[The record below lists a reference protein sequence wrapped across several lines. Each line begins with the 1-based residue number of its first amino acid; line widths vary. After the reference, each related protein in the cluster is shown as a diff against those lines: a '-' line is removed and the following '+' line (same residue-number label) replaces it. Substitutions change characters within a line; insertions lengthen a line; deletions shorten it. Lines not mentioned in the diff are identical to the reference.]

1 MKKRTII
8 PNDSLIPYGRLN
20 IAKGDKTMSGKKN
33 DDVSEDLKD
42 SVSSKLHQQA
52 ISFFLYHPD
61 RWFTRKEIQ
70 DALGIGKTQACRL
83 FVALGHVACIE
94 DNEEDKPAPNSPTKL
109 RLSSEN
115 IARAQKELY
124 QISSLTNEDRT
135 ILTILM
141 DMAESTGLYGDM
153 INKLKEHLS
162 LSRFASKGIIPMV
175 SYSPDM
181 QVAGDGRRFVP
192 EILKA
197 IDQNKSVWITYKAP
211 WSEEPKKYTIN
222 PIGIFSQNDILYL
235 FSYNPYFNHSV
246 VHSFSRIKNIKLFE
260 DAETPEKYKDLSLVI
275 DPFGI
280 ATDEETITVK
290 VWIDPDQAIFEKEA
304 ARSKN
309 AQITENEDGS
319 IIMTVQTRSRYAC
332 KKWILSLGNQARCLE
347 PEDLVKEIRSELS
360 ESVNQYEHDQIR
372 RKTEKITKEDARR
385 ALEEAGNPEHP
396 VSFLMRHFGIDYE
409 DAEAIIDRK
418 TENCWQKKL

>member
-1 MKKRTII
+1 MI
-8 PNDSLIPYGRLN
+8 
-20 IAKGDKTMSGKKN
+20 KGDKIMSDKKK
-33 DDVSEDLKD
+33 DDPKEGVSE
-42 SVSSKLHQQA
+42 KLFQQA
-52 ISFFLYHPD
+52 VSYFVNHPD
-61 RWFTRKEIQ
+61 VWMSRNQMQK
-70 DALGIGKTQACRL
+70 ALDIGKTQACRL
-83 FVALGHVACIE
+83 YKALAFGLPCLE
-94 DNEEDKPAPNSPTKL
+94 SNEEERNADNSPLKY
-109 RLSSEN
+109 RLSSDSLK
-115 IARAQKELY
+115 RAEKELS
-124 QISSLTNEDRT
+124 QISALTSEDRT

-141 DMAESTGLYGDM
+141 DMANSTGLYGDM
-153 INKLKEHLS
+153 IGKLKEHLS
-162 LSRFASKGIIPMV
+162 LSRFSEKGIIPMV

-181 QVAGDGRRFVP
+181 QAGGEGQQFVP
-192 EILKA
+192 DILKA

-211 WSEEPKKYTIN
+211 WSEEPKKYTVN

-246 VHSFSRIKNIKLFE
+246 VHAFSRIKNIELFE

-290 VWIDPDQAIFEKEA
+290 VWIDTDQAIFEKEA
-304 ARSKN
+304 AHSKN

-332 KKWILSLGNQARCLE
+332 KKWILSLGCQARCLE
-347 PEDLVKEIRSELS
+347 PEDLVEEIWSDLS
-360 ESVNQYEHDQIR
+360 ALMDQYEQDHIK
-372 RKTEKITKEDARR
+372 RKAEKMTEEDVRR

-409 DAEAIIDRK
+409 KAEVLVFSTLGPNHD
-418 TENCWQKKL
+418 

>member
-1 MKKRTII
+1 
-8 PNDSLIPYGRLN
+8 
-20 IAKGDKTMSGKKN
+20 MSGKKK
-33 DDVSEDLKD
+33 DDASEDLKD
-42 SVSSKLHQQA
+42 NVSSKLYQQA

-83 FVALGHVACIE
+83 FVALGQAACIE

-141 DMAESTGLYGDM
+141 DMADSTGLYGNM
-153 INKLKEHLS
+153 IVKLKEHLS
-162 LSRFASKGIIPMV
+162 LSRFAEKGIIPMV

-197 IDQNKSVWITYKAP
+197 IDQNKSVWITYKSP
-211 WSEEPKKYTIN
+211 WSEKESRYTIN
-222 PIGIFSQNDILYL
+222 PIGLFSQNDILYL
-235 FSYNPYFNHSV
+235 FSYNPYFDHTM
-246 VHSFSRIKNIKLFE
+246 VHALSRVKNIELFE

-309 AQITENEDGS
+309 AQIKENDDGS
-319 IIMTVQTRSRYAC
+319 IVMTVQTRSRYAC
-332 KKWILSLGNQARCLE
+332 KKWILSLGCQARCLE
-347 PEDLVKEIRSELS
+347 PGDLVEEIRNDLS
-360 ESVNQYEHDQIR
+360 SLMDQYEYDHGK
-372 RKTEKITKEDARR
+372 RKAEKITKEDARR

-396 VSFLMRHFGIDYE
+396 VSFLMRHFGIDYV
-409 DAEAIIDRK
+409 AAH
-418 TENCWQKKL
+418 KLIETD

>member
-1 MKKRTII
+1 
-8 PNDSLIPYGRLN
+8 
-20 IAKGDKTMSGKKN
+20 MSGKKKE
-33 DDVSEDLKD
+33 DPKGGVSE
-42 SVSSKLHQQA
+42 KLFQLT
-52 ISFFLYHPD
+52 ISYFVNHPD
-61 RWFTRKEIQ
+61 RWIRRREIQ
-70 DALGIGKTQACRL
+70 TALGIGKTQACRL
-83 FVALGHVACIE
+83 FQALSSVPCLE
-94 DNEEDKPAPNSPTKL
+94 NNDDDEKPDNSPL
-109 RLSSEN
+109 MYRLSSGSLK
-115 IARAQKELY
+115 RAERELY
-124 QISSLTNEDRT
+124 QISTLTNEDRT

-141 DMAESTGLYGDM
+141 DMANSTGLYGDM
-153 INKLKEHLS
+153 IEKLKEHLS
-162 LSRFASKGIIPMV
+162 LSRFAEKGIIPMV

-181 QVAGDGRRFVP
+181 QVAGNGRRFVP

-246 VHSFSRIKNIKLFE
+246 VHAFSRIKNIKLFE

-319 IIMTVQTRSRYAC
+319 IVMTVQTRSRYAC
-332 KKWILSLGNQARCLE
+332 KKWILSLGYQARCLE
-347 PEDLVKEIRSELS
+347 PEDLVEEIRNDLS
-360 ESVNQYEHDQIR
+360 ALVNQYEQAHSR
-372 RKTEKITKEDARR
+372 HKAEKITKEDARQ

-396 VSFLMRHFGIDYE
+396 VSFLMRHFGIDFE
-409 DAEAIIDRK
+409 AAEGLFEQIR
-418 TENCWQKKL
+418 

>member
-1 MKKRTII
+1 MKKRTIF
-8 PNDSLIPYGRLN
+8 PNARLISYGRLDVV
-20 IAKGDKTMSGKKN
+20 KGDKTMSGKKK
-33 DDVSEDLKD
+33 DDASEDLKD
-42 SVSSKLHQQA
+42 NVSSKLYQQA

-83 FVALGHVACIE
+83 FVALGQAACIE

-141 DMAESTGLYGDM
+141 DMADSTGLYGNM
-153 INKLKEHLS
+153 IVKLKEHLS
-162 LSRFASKGIIPMV
+162 LSRFAEKGIIPMV

-197 IDQNKSVWITYKAP
+197 IDQNKSVWITYKSP
-211 WSEEPKKYTIN
+211 WSEKESRYTIN
-222 PIGIFSQNDILYL
+222 PIGLFSQNDILYL
-235 FSYNPYFNHSV
+235 FSYNPYFDHTM
-246 VHSFSRIKNIKLFE
+246 VHALSRVKNIELFE

-309 AQITENEDGS
+309 AQIKENDDGS
-319 IIMTVQTRSRYAC
+319 IVMTVQTRSRYAC
-332 KKWILSLGNQARCLE
+332 KKWILSLGCQARCLE
-347 PEDLVKEIRSELS
+347 PGDLVEEIRNDLS
-360 ESVNQYEHDQIR
+360 SLMDQYEYDHGK
-372 RKTEKITKEDARR
+372 RKAEKITKEDARR

-396 VSFLMRHFGIDYE
+396 VSFLMRHFGIDYV
-409 DAEAIIDRK
+409 AAH
-418 TENCWQKKL
+418 KLIETD